1 MIPFVFIYI
10 TLCSLYINTIFR
22 TDTTNNIMHEF
33 SKIICEC
40 LCLMVS
46 IVIIILAGLTYK
58 IKRPHCYIQEFYVPA
73 LDLSLNS
80 ISNNNRTSTTTAV
93 LINPCLFFDLAFE
106 NIMTDHSVR
115 YGDVNLTFSYG
126 RSAVANYVVPTF
138 YQGMSKRADRR
149 EVVETSGV
157 PWEAAVKAVSNGS
170 AAVFRVDLVA
180 QPRFGFWFWYSKRKG
195 MRIGADVEVDGF
207 GMKVKREDIR
217 LTNLGA
223 SKSRVGIFVMFV
235 GLLVTLLCFF

>member
-1 MIPFVFIYI
+1 M
-10 TLCSLYINTIFR
+10 
-22 TDTTNNIMHEF
+22 DEF

-40 LCLMVS
+40 LCLIVS
-46 IVIIILAGLTYK
+46 IVITILAGLTYT

-80 ISNNNRTSTTTAV
+80 TV
-93 LINPCLFFDLAFE
+93 VNPCLFFDLAFE
-106 NIMTDHSVR
+106 NIMKDHSVR

-149 EVVETSGV
+149 EVVESSGV

-180 QPRFGFWFWYSKRKG
+180 RPRFGFWFWYSKRKG
-195 MRIGADVEVDGF
+195 MRIGADVEVDRF

-223 SKSRVGIFVMFV
+223 SKTRVGIFVMFV
-235 GLLVTLLCFF
+235 GLLVTLLCLF